1 MHYVETMPKKQ
12 TPAKKTAAK
21 KTAAKKTVAK
31 KTVAKKTAA
40 KKTVAKKTVAKKA
53 SSPSKRLPKISD
65 LEAIAKRVE
74 VSKEKGKIS
83 VASTGSQTKSSTG
96 STPFIDVAKVW
107 DALFK
112 RFKNLVGQK

>member
-1 MHYVETMPKKQ
+1 LHYVETMPKKQ

-65 LEAIAKRVE
+65 LE

-107 DALFK
+107 DALVK